1 MKKSWLKMPSS
12 RYRSMNYRHYVVL
25 LWNFLICK
33 TFQNTANSPLVN
45 DSIVIV
51 ADPSFISSQE
61 MRLEHVIE
69 TYKKSLKETRIEH
82 GMLSVELFTNMDIKL
97 TKELTAILAIG
108 NCRDIWNLYNNAE
121 DKDIMYLAITDNQ
134 CKRLPANEAITIPLA
149 SDGSELPQLII
160 DLQQSKAVNWKT
172 ATLIHDDSI
181 SDEQIND
188 IAAALSGKQSL
199 QDHVSVMIF
208 KLLPAETDWERRKI
222 VFDMFY
228 KFPNTNKNH
237 NFMVIVRFDA
247 VSLIIET
254 AQRFG
259 LTSPIDQWLIIIPDM
274 NMGPFNL
281 DTFSGLISEGENFS
295 FIVNKST
302 SGKNCIYG
310 MLCHIQELLKIL
322 MLGLEANIFEE
333 LGLSKEIS
341 EEEWESIKPTK
352 KDRRES
358 IISYIKAKLSETGV
372 CGNCTSW
379 VVITTDTW
387 GIEFRETPAIAE
399 LSASGMWQIQ
409 TGFKLNDFVFP
420 HIEHGFK
427 KRTLSIVTFH
437 YPPWQILR
445 MNESGHVEEYRG
457 LVFEIINELSFSLN
471 FTCNIIITSNNTEG
485 FSNSSKITEKIE
497 MLQGEDDSSLLEQTW
512 NKMSDLVQQKKVC
525 LKTSC
530 AVRKINRLC
539 SHFNSSRKPTP
550 TQILNHHDKYNTSLF
565 RFTAKSV
572 KKTSKN
578 KLVCRVN
585 RHLSS
590 IFVPKVFLGGAAFPI
605 DPKFKFSV
613 NYTTPIAIES
623 YNILTAKAQPV
634 SRALLFTAPF
644 TLGIW
649 VSIAVSVLLVTPILN
664 YFHRCTPYYEYYNI
678 KHTGG
683 LSQPINCF
691 WYIYGALLQQGGTYL
706 PEADSG
712 RLVVATWWLFVLVIV
727 TTYSGNLVAFLTFP
741 QMQTMVTN
749 INELLQAGEDGI
761 TWGIPNRSSLQK
773 LLLDLQD
780 EPKLKQLYQKAELH
794 RGVSAGLMDRVRSGK
809 YVYIH
814 RKTNLLFLLKR
825 EFQRT
830 NSCDFAL
837 GKNEFLEERLAMITA
852 LHNPY
857 LKLINREIERMQH
870 VGLIEKWML
879 EYLPKRD
886 KCWKN
891 KQTDVTNH
899 TVNLD
904 DIQGSFFVLFLGFLL
919 GFIIINI
926 EVLWKKYKKVKKENV
941 IQPFVM

>member
-1 MKKSWLKMPSS
+1 
-12 RYRSMNYRHYVVL
+12 MNYWQYVAL

-33 TFQNTANSPLVN
+33 TFQNNANSPLIN

-61 MRLEHVIE
+61 VQLRDVIE
-69 TYKKSLKETRIEH
+69 THKKSLKETHIEH

-108 NCRDIWNLYNNAE
+108 NCHDIWNLHNNAE

-134 CKRLPANEAITIPLA
+134 CKRLPVNEAITIPLA

-222 VFDMFY
+222 VYDMFY
-228 KFPNTNKNH
+228 KFPHTNKNH

-274 NMGPFNL
+274 NTGPFNL

-295 FIVNKST
+295 FIVNKSI
-302 SGKNCIYG
+302 SGKTCIYG

-352 KDRRES
+352 RDRRES

-379 VVITTDTW
+379 VVITADTW

-512 NKMSDLVQQKKVC
+512 NKMSDLVQQKKV
-525 LKTSC
+525 
-530 AVRKINRLC
+530 
-539 SHFNSSRKPTP
+539 
-550 TQILNHHDKYNTSLF
+550 
-565 RFTAKSV
+565 
-572 KKTSKN
+572 
-578 KLVCRVN
+578 
-585 RHLSS
+585 
-590 IFVPKVFLGGAAFPI
+590 FLGGAAFPI
-605 DPKFKFSV
+605 DPKFKFSI

-664 YFHRCTPYYEYYNI
+664 YFHRYTPYYEYYNI
-678 KHTGG
+678 KHAGG
-683 LSQPINCF
+683 LSHPINCF

-741 QMQTMVTN
+741 QMATMVTN
-749 INELLQAGEDGI
+749 INELLKAGEDGI

-780 EPKLKQLYQKAELH
+780 EPKLKQLYDKAELH
-794 RGVSAGLMDRVRSGK
+794 TGVSAGLMDRVRSGK
-809 YVYIH
+809 HVYIH

-837 GKNEFLEERLAMITA
+837 E
-852 LHNPY
+852 
-857 LKLINREIERMQH
+857 LKECN
-870 VGLIEKWML
+870 
-879 EYLPKRD
+879 
-886 KCWKN
+886 
-891 KQTDVTNH
+891 T
-899 TVNLD
+899 
-904 DIQGSFFVLFLGFLL
+904 
-919 GFIIINI
+919 
-926 EVLWKKYKKVKKENV
+926 
-941 IQPFVM
+941 